1 MRHRHS
7 LPAAIGMLA
16 LAMAGCG
23 AQSTNDSAPAGE
35 EAAATA
41 TEKPAVA
48 ADPCSY
54 ISKEEVTAVIGE
66 TIVDTKADG
75 FACRYDT
82 DDAMAA
88 FVQVDIKPSGGA
100 DEMAIARSAAGALG
114 AIGDEMQGSGG
125 AAGDAGAILSD
136 SASAPKIGDH
146 AFFGANQQLSVL
158 KGDVYFAVSPPQM
171 RSRMSG
177 GNPLLPAEK
186 KREMAAAIA
195 QKIAA
200 KL

>member
-1 MRHRHS
+1 MRHSHT
-7 LPAAIGMLA
+7 LPALVATLA
-16 LAMAGCG
+16 LAVAGCG
-23 AQSTNDSAPAGE
+23 AQPSNESGPAGE

-41 TEKPAVA
+41 TEKTAVA

-66 TIVDTKADG
+66 TIVDSKADG

-82 DDAMAA
+82 DDAMAS

-100 DEMAIARSAAGALG
+100 EEMAIARSAAGTLG
-114 AIGDEMQGSGG
+114 AIGDEMKDAGG
-125 AAGDAGAILSD
+125 AEGDAGAILSE
-136 SASAPKIGDH
+136 SATAPKIGDQ

-158 KGDVYFAVSPPQM
+158 KGEVYFAVSPPQM

-177 GNPLLPAEK
+177 GNPVLPADK